1 MVKPLTESIPIQG
14 PELFSKWVG
23 ESERAVREVFRK
35 ARAAAPCIIFFV
47 SNPSPLEEDS
57 SSNEQLSQDEIDAL
71 AVHRGGGGEGSSGV
85 ADRVVSQL
93 LTEMNGI
100 EELKN
105 VTVVAATNR
114 PDMIVSL
121 V

>member
-1 MVKPLTESIPIQG
+1 LCRRRQ
-14 PELFSKWVG
+14 
-23 ESERAVREVFRK
+23 
-35 ARAAAPCIIFFV
+35 
-47 SNPSPLEEDS
+47 
-57 SSNEQLSQDEIDAL
+57 QDEIDAL
-71 AVHRGGGGEGSSGV
+71 AVHRGGGDEGSSGV

-114 PDMIVSL
+114 PDMIVRVFSGAL
-121 V
+121 